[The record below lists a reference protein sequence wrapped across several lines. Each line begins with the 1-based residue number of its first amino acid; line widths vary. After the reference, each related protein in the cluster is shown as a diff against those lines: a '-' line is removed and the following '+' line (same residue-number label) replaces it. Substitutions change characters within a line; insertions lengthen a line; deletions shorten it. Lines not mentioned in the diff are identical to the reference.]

1 MSLKVLRF
9 PLQGS
14 TRAIRLR
21 AVPGTGAGPFGSRD
35 MGLLHSLLEDD
46 SDRNRSAVRVNWGA
60 VGGLTLSVTVSTLFW
75 AGVGLLVQH
84 FLR

>member
-1 MSLKVLRF
+1 MSLKVLQV

-21 AVPGTGAGPFGSRD
+21 AVREAWTGPFGSRD
-35 MGLLHSLLEDD
+35 MGFLHSLPEDD
-46 SDRNRSAVRVNWGA
+46 SDPNRSAGRVKWGA
-60 VGGLTLSVTVSTLFW
+60 VFGLALSVTVSTGFW
-75 AGVGLLVQH
+75 AGVGLLVRH